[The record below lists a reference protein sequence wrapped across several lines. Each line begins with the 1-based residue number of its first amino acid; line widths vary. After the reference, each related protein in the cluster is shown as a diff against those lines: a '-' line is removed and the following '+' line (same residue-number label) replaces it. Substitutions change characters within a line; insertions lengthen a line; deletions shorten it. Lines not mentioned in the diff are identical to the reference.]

1 MRQRRPYSTKETKGT
16 GACQE
21 KYTSAANVNNMQ
33 EKLPKID
40 FAVGDNV
47 IQSFGILHDKPVVKS
62 RVSKGKENRGTVD
75 LTSDL
80 DWLVTWNAKNDH
92 KTSRRLSSD
101 QCYENGS
108 SRKKHSVEVT
118 NSLSPNTA
126 ECLAS
131 EVNMCVSTPAKS
143 SCGKSRYFSCS
154 QNFPKS
160 STVLISESSCLSVDE
175 ICSKSKDN
183 DARVNRSVII
193 VSDSSS
199 TSSAITN
206 SISKQQIKHSLPSRT
221 REQKNGVQ
229 KDKCTV
235 VIDTSDS
242 ENDVLDASCEAPFKF
257 TSSMRTP
264 LHSDIK
270 SQTHSNTRHEKVG
283 GSVADLEYVPPPTS
297 LQLKHTKYQDIE
309 NWLCKVKS
317 LSGSDNND
325 PDKMLEVS
333 SLQKSE
339 VTGNSVGLNSSA
351 EEILDNLY
359 GETWRKRNPKG
370 SQTEPCKK
378 KFSRNMPIVRQHTE
392 WLVCHISSLCKF
404 LSCLMYL
411 YSMVT
416 SCIK

>member
-1 MRQRRPYSTKETKGT
+1 MRQRRLYSAEETKGT

-21 KYTSAANVNNMQ
+21 KYTSAANRNNMQ

-47 IQSFGILHDKPVVKS
+47 IQPFGILHDKPVVKS

-80 DWLVTWNAKNDH
+80 DWLVTWNVKNDH

-101 QCYENGS
+101 QCHENGS
-108 SRKKHSVEVT
+108 SRKKHSIEVT

-131 EVNMCVSTPAKS
+131 EVNACVSTPAKS

-154 QNFPKS
+154 RNFPES
-160 STVLISESSCLSVDE
+160 STVLISESSCFSVNGM
-175 ICSKSKDN
+175 CSKSKDN
-183 DARVNRSVII
+183 DARVTRSVII
-193 VSDSSS
+193 VSDSNS
-199 TSSAITN
+199 TSSAITD
-206 SISKQQIKHSLPSRT
+206 SISKQQIKHSFSSRT
-221 REQKNGVQ
+221 REHKNGVQ
-229 KDKCTV
+229 KDKRTV

-242 ENDVLDASCEAPFKF
+242 ENDVLDASCEVPFKF
-257 TSSMRTP
+257 TANMRTP

-270 SQTHSNTRHEKVG
+270 SQTHSNTRREKVG
-283 GSVADLEYVPPPTS
+283 GSVADLECVLPPTS

-317 LSGSDNND
+317 FNGSDNDD

-359 GETWRKRNPKG
+359 GETWCKRNPKG

-378 KFSRNMPIVRQHTE
+378 KFSRNMPVRQHTE
-392 WLVCHISSLCKF
+392 WLVCHTSSLCKF

>member
-1 MRQRRPYSTKETKGT
+1 MRQRRLYSAKETIVT
-16 GACQE
+16 GACKE

-47 IQSFGILHDKPVVKS
+47 IQSFGVLHDKPVVKS

-75 LTSDL
+75 LTPDL
-80 DWLVTWNAKNDH
+80 DRLVTWNAKNDH
-92 KTSRRLSSD
+92 KTIRRLSSD
-101 QCYENGS
+101 QCHENGTP
-108 SRKKHSVEVT
+108 RKKHSIEVK

-131 EVNMCVSTPAKS
+131 EVNTCVSAPAK

-154 QNFPKS
+154 QNFPKF
-160 STVLISESSCLSVDE
+160 STVLISESSSFSVDE

-193 VSDSSS
+193 ISDSSS

-206 SISKQQIKHSLPSRT
+206 SISKQQIKDSLPSRT
-221 REQKNGVQ
+221 REHKNGVQ

-242 ENDVLDASCEAPFKF
+242 ENEVLDASCEVPFKF
-257 TSSMRTP
+257 TSNLRTP

-270 SQTHSNTRHEKVG
+270 SQTHNNTRHEKVG
-283 GSVADLEYVPPPTS
+283 GSVADLEYVPLPTS
-297 LQLKHTKYQDIE
+297 LQPKHTKYQDIE

-317 LSGSDNND
+317 LNGSDNND

-339 VTGNSVGLNSSA
+339 VTGNSVSLNSSA

-378 KFSRNMPIVRQHTE
+378 KFSRNMPVVRQHSE
-392 WLVCHISSLCKF
+392 RLVCHTSSLCKF

-416 SCIK
+416 GCSK